1 VVEAITSSVT
11 QLNRDRRAIPLSIGT
26 TGPADATSRIA
37 RIAHNLPDW
46 REIPVA
52 DWLESTTGLPTSLTN
67 DANCAGLGEAWL
79 AERARSPTL

>member
-1 VVEAITSSVT
+1 MVEAITSSVT

-79 AERARSPTL
+79 AERARIPTL